1 MKKVLKTI
9 AVLLLPLFLFL
20 NVWQVFSYR
29 MVESDIAEL
38 EKQQK
43 KLLEENKRLII
54 GIEFLRNPARLEKA
68 AEEQLG
74 MKRAQSD
81 KIIRIAVPPAGAQD
95 G

>member
-9 AVLLLPLFLFL
+9 GVLLLPLFLFL
-20 NVWQVFSYR
+20 NVWQSFSYR
-29 MVESDIAEL
+29 MVESEISEL

-74 MKRAQSD
+74 MKRAEPERT
-81 KIIRIAVPPAGAQD
+81 IRIIVPEGGSD

>member
-1 MKKVLKTI
+1 MKRVLKTI
-9 AVLLLPLFLFL
+9 GVLLLPLLLFL
-20 NVWQVFSYR
+20 NVRQSFSYR
-29 MVESDIAEL
+29 MVESEISDL

-54 GIEFLRNPARLEKA
+54 GIEFLRNPARLERA

-74 MKRAQSD
+74 MKRAD
-81 KIIRIAVPPAGAQD
+81 PERTIRIIVPGGGND